1 MTPAADVR
9 CRLGEQPFWDVIH
22 QRLLWTDIDAGL
34 MYELDPRTG
43 QCPSIYSGPPVG
55 GFAQL
60 EDGSL
65 LLFRVDDIC
74 RFYRDGALETVISH
88 IAVPGMQRFNDALAD
103 PEGRVFA
110 GSTGDAGTAGL
121 FRLNTNGRLDQLLSG
136 TSLANG
142 MGFSPDLRVFYWTDT
157 SARIIYA
164 FDYNRRTGDLTGRR
178 ELVVIGR
185 DAGVPDGLTVDA
197 EGCLWSAR
205 WNGSAVHRYS
215 PDGEWL
221 SKIELPVRQVSAAT
235 FGGADLATLY
245 VTTAA
250 AASSPLEG
258 ALFSARLEVRGR
270 LEFFAKVML

>member
-1 MTPAADVR
+1 MTPAAEVR

-34 MYELDPRTG
+34 IHELDPRSG
-43 QCPSIYSGPPVG
+43 QCRSIYSGPPVR
-55 GFAQL
+55 GFTQL

-65 LLFRVDDIC
+65 LLFRIDDIC
-74 RFYRDGALETVISH
+74 RLYRDGPLETVIKH
-88 IAVPGMQRFNDALAD
+88 IAVPGMHRFNDALAD

-110 GSTGDAGTAGL
+110 GTTGDAGAAGL
-121 FRLNTNGRLDQLLSG
+121 FRLNTNGRLDQLFSG
-136 TSLANG
+136 TSIANG
-142 MGFSPDLRVFYWTDT
+142 MGFSPDLRVFYWTDST
-157 SARIIYA
+157 ARIIYA
-164 FDYNRRTGDLTGRR
+164 FDYDRRTGDLTGRR
-178 ELVVIGR
+178 ELVVIGC

-215 PDGEWL
+215 PNGEWL
-221 SKIELPVRQVSAAT
+221 SKIGLPVTQVSAAT

-245 VTTAA
+245 VTTASA
-250 AASSPLEG
+250 APGLLEG

-270 LEFFAKVML
+270 LEFFAKVVL